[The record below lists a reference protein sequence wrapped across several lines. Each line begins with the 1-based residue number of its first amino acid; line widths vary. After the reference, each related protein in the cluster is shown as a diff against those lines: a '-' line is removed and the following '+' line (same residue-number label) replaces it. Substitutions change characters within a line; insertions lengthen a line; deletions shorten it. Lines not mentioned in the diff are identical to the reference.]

1 MVKKLFAPAECAAGM
16 TPDKLVD
23 AGDDGSIEDEDD
35 DGLVESTA
43 DAGAI
48 RYGPKNSSDMTVNIA
63 TKRIFFMNTTI
74 AMFMK

>member
-1 MVKKLFAPAECAAGM
+1 MLLRPGTRGTGIV
-16 TPDKLVD
+16 VD
-23 AGDDGSIEDEDD
+23 VGDDGSIEDEDD

-63 TKRIFFMNTTI
+63 TKRIFFMNMTI